1 VCDEGSEVPIRW
13 VRLVAGPS
21 RGGVWGRFEVE
32 LWVSMLF
39 YFAGTEAKA
48 WEPAQHS
55 RGKFRW
61 VRILPK
67 KREVRYVRCGLQQQN
82 RFFTPLWLEVVSG
95 AVSFFFSWCWR
106 AKKEWAVGGVGG
118 RGQKLGPGAQSTQS
132 KRRRKKWEGYL
143 PMRADEHDNRDTFA
157 DAETTS
163 DVNGRNVCKKT
174 QSKSGHALV
183 GVIDEEEK
191 RGKEIKRGRK
201 IKDKK
206 RTREERR

>member
-48 WEPAQHS
+48 WE
-55 RGKFRW
+55 
-61 VRILPK
+61 
-67 KREVRYVRCGLQQQN
+67 
-82 RFFTPLWLEVVSG
+82 
-95 AVSFFFSWCWR
+95 
-106 AKKEWAVGGVGG
+106 
-118 RGQKLGPGAQSTQS
+118 
-132 KRRRKKWEGYL
+132 